1 MTQSGIHVSTSSIIS
16 WSEKSLTRLLKILK
30 SWNKYDRNPDEIQPG
45 SWNKYY
51 LDLRWRSAQ
60 DQRHK
65 CQHQRKRYPG
75 VNMYLSLKIRKKIFI
90 KDCLTKNRRQEL
102 DVDETYDAKKNT
114 IGLSG
119 GTKSGLIY
127 WGDIWNH

>member
-1 MTQSGIHVSTSSIIS
+1 
-16 WSEKSLTRLLKILK
+16 
-30 SWNKYDRNPDEIQPG
+30 
-45 SWNKYY
+45 
-51 LDLRWRSAQ
+51 
-60 DQRHK
+60 
-65 CQHQRKRYPG
+65 
-75 VNMYLSLKIRKKIFI
+75 MYLSLKIRKKIFI

-127 WGDIWNH
+127 